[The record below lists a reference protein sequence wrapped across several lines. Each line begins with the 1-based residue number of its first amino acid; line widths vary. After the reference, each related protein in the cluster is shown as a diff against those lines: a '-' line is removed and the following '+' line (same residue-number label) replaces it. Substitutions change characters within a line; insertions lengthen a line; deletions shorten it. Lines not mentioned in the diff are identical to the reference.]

1 MIGEIAIAIKALD
14 SAFVLCQSAI
24 SKKKEI
30 DDMAGEVGK
39 FFSAKK
45 RVEDAMAKA
54 ESSGNEDLL
63 VGSALEEAITIDQ
76 QKERMEKMMRKLGDY
91 YSFKGQTHRW
101 VKIKAD
107 AVRIQKKRDLKAY
120 QKSLRNEEEDAL
132 IRQLGMVFISITGSV
147 IVIAGIVFLIFGLGS
162 EQ

>member
-1 MIGEIAIAIKALD
+1 
-14 SAFVLCQSAI
+14 
-24 SKKKEI
+24 
-30 DDMAGEVGK
+30 
-39 FFSAKK
+39 
-45 RVEDAMAKA
+45 
-54 ESSGNEDLL
+54 
-63 VGSALEEAITIDQ
+63 
-76 QKERMEKMMRKLGDY
+76 MRKLGDY

-132 IRQLGMVFISITGSV
+132 IRQLGMVFISITGAV

>member
-1 MIGEIAIAIKALD
+1 MFG
-14 SAFVLCQSAI
+14 
-24 SKKKEI
+24 
-30 DDMAGEVGK
+30 
-39 FFSAKK
+39 
-45 RVEDAMAKA
+45 
-54 ESSGNEDLL
+54 
-63 VGSALEEAITIDQ
+63 
-76 QKERMEKMMRKLGDY
+76 
-91 YSFKGQTHRW
+91 HRW

-132 IRQLGMVFISITGSV
+132 IRQLGMVFISITGAV